1 MKFPPYNRRRNCSI
15 SGTWSASA
23 EWGLITGTWFPPR
36 YIRVMAIR
44 TCAFFGLLRS
54 GTQTAPVAV
63 GVGPRFPPYRDGW
76 WNRATSSIGRSNGA
90 RSSRMATSLT
100 SPFGFA
106 ASSPDSAKQVGGNQT
121 AILART
127 LKRPDAP
134 SHQRVTDRGW
144 TDLRVMMNFA
154 PNTNSRRGAPKAPFR
169 SRMKTPSKPF
179 APSWK
184 GGRRMMFS
192 THPKAL
198 TPILITSLCTAP
210 ANWAQTPNQTT
221 RISAAPRLPLS
232 INSE

>member
-1 MKFPPYNRRRNCSI
+1 MYLSHVRDFSLDPNWRRAGIIGEICGAFSDVPHRVGNVKFPPYNRRRNCSI

-121 AILART
+121 AILA
-127 LKRPDAP
+127 
-134 SHQRVTDRGW
+134 
-144 TDLRVMMNFA
+144 
-154 PNTNSRRGAPKAPFR
+154 
-169 SRMKTPSKPF
+169 
-179 APSWK
+179 
-184 GGRRMMFS
+184 
-192 THPKAL
+192 
-198 TPILITSLCTAP
+198 
-210 ANWAQTPNQTT
+210 
-221 RISAAPRLPLS
+221 
-232 INSE
+232 